1 MKQEISVWVIADT
14 DDGDSY
20 ARLFASMASI
30 LTGHGLDG
38 RKCGMNVE
46 AIDDE
51 DVEVP
56 VDDEAA

>member
-1 MKQEISVWVIADT
+1 MSQPYNATS
-14 DDGDSY
+14 SS
-20 ARLFASMASI
+20 LASMASI